1 MNVDELLRAKWP
13 LAMPRGHW
21 LIPDHLQHPARSKPN
36 PMSRHQP
43 QIVVVG
49 SLNMDLVL
57 RCQKLPQPGETIS
70 GQGSQSIP
78 GGKGANQ
85 AAAAARLGARVAMI
99 GRVGDDPFGSTLKL
113 CLERE
118 GIDVSSVHSTA
129 DTPSGMALITVEDS
143 GQNTIVVEP
152 GANALL
158 TPADVHAAEHTIATA
173 DVLLLQLEVP
183 EPANTA
189 ALQIARKH
197 NVPVQL
203 NPAPAS
209 HSLSPDLWQT
219 DWLCPNETEA
229 AKLTGLPVNSSATAI
244 AAALNLA
251 GRGSGNAL
259 VTLGKHGLLLVMQG
273 QCLHATAFDV
283 PSVDATAAGDAC
295 VAAWAVAL
303 AEGRSIHESIRFAA
317 AAGAIT
323 VSRHGASS
331 SLPLRTEIEQLLAT
345 QPEAGKLQST
355 L

>member
-1 MNVDELLRAKWP
+1 
-13 LAMPRGHW
+13 
-21 LIPDHLQHPARSKPN
+21 
-36 PMSRHQP
+36 MSRHQP
-43 QIVVVG
+43 QIAVVG
-49 SLNMDLVL
+49 SLNMDFLL
-57 RCQKLPQPGETIS
+57 RCQKLPQPGETVA
-70 GQGSQSIP
+70 GHGSQIIP

-85 AAAAARLGARVAMI
+85 AVAAARLGARVAMI
-99 GRVGDDPFGSTLKL
+99 GRVGDDTFGPTLKHL
-113 CLERE
+113 LEQE
-118 GIDVSSVHSTA
+118 GIDASSVHSTPN
-129 DTPSGMALITVEDS
+129 TPSGMALITVEDS

-203 NPAPAS
+203 NPAPAPAN
-209 HSLSPDLWQT
+209 HSLTPDLWQAN
-219 DWLCPNETEA
+219 WLCPNETEA
-229 AKLTGLPVNSSATAI
+229 AKLTGMPVNSTATAVT
-244 AAALNLA
+244 AARNLA

-273 QCLHATAFDV
+273 QCLHATAFAV

-303 AEGRSIHESIRFAA
+303 AEGRNIHESIRFAA

-331 SLPLRTEIEQLLAT
+331 SLPLRTEVEQLLAT